1 MQMMTLD
8 KLKSELMQNS
18 EFKREYDSLEEEFKL
33 IEALVE
39 MRQKAGLTQEEVAQK
54 MSTQKS
60 NISRLESGSGNPGW
74 KTLQKYAHACGFKIQ
89 LQYSQ

>member
-1 MQMMTLD
+1 MMTLD
-8 KLKSELMQNS
+8 ELKSELIQDPN
-18 EFKREYDSLEEEFKL
+18 FKREYDALEEEFKL

-39 MRQKAGLTQEEVAQK
+39 MRQKAGLTQEEIAQK

-89 LQYSQ
+89 LKYSQ

>member
-8 KLKSELMQNS
+8 ELKSELIQDPN
-18 EFKREYDSLEEEFKL
+18 FKREYDALEEEFKL

-39 MRQKAGLTQEEVAQK
+39 MRQKAGLTQEEIAQK

-89 LQYSQ
+89 LKYSQ

>member
-8 KLKSELMQNS
+8 ELKSELIQDPN
-18 EFKREYDSLEEEFKL
+18 FKREYDALEEEFKL
-33 IEALVE
+33 IEALID
-39 MRQKAGLTQEEVAQK
+39 MRQKAGLTQEEIAQK

-60 NISRLESGSGNPGW
+60 NISRLESGPGNPGW

-89 LQYSQ
+89 LHYSK